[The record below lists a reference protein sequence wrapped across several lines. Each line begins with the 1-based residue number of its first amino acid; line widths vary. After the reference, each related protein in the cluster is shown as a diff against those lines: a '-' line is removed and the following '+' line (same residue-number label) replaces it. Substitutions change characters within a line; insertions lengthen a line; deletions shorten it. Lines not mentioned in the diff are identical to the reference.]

1 MKRGVFSFGLTL
13 LLALTLCLGG
23 NALAKYPDSPV
34 NLVVAFKAGGS
45 LDATFRVFAKA
56 LGDELGQPVV
66 VSNRAGAG
74 GAVGASN
81 LKMEKPD
88 GYTIGANVSL
98 PFTLSTL
105 VSKTNYKV
113 DDFDYLAGI
122 CFTQPAFVASPKK
135 GWKSW
140 ADLVKAGK
148 EKGMLTFASQT
159 TWDKLAAKLISKKV
173 GFTLAPV
180 PTKGGGEMVPSLL
193 GGHVDFAWSGGV
205 HYKYAIAGKMVVLA
219 ACTSEPL
226 MAFPD
231 VPTLKQ
237 LGYDISMDVPF
248 MLVMPK
254 GVNAEV
260 KKTLEQAAKRAFNH
274 EEVQKL
280 LKEKLHMPAVFM
292 DSPRITELILRS
304 HDSYK
309 AYLDK

>member
-1 MKRGVFSFGLTL
+1 MKRGIFSVGFCL
-13 LLALTLCLGG
+13 LLAFTLCLGG

-88 GYTIGANVSL
+88 GYTVGANVSL

-105 VSKTNYKV
+105 ISKTNYQIS
-113 DDFDYLAGI
+113 DFDYLSGI

-135 GWKSW
+135 GWKTW
-140 ADLVKAGK
+140 ADLVAAGK
-148 EKGMLTFASQT
+148 KKGMLTFASQT
-159 TWDKLAAKLISKKV
+159 PWDKLAAKVISKKV

-205 HYKYAIAGKMVVLA
+205 HYKYAKAGKMVVLA
-219 ACTSEPL
+219 ACTSDPL
-226 MAFPD
+226 MAFPK
-231 VPTLKQ
+231 VPTLMQ

-248 MLVMPK
+248 MLVLPK
-254 GVNAEV
+254 GVPMEV
-260 KKTLEQAAKRAFNH
+260 KKTLEKASLRAFNH
-274 EEVQKL
+274 KDVQNL

-292 DSPRITELILRS
+292 DSARITELIVNS
-304 HDSYK
+304 HESYK
-309 AYLDK
+309 SFLKK